1 MSQSLPLG
9 HDFTRIWS
17 ASLITNL
24 VDGVLRLAAPL
35 LAVSLTQDPIL
46 IGALTAL
53 GLLPW
58 LFFAIP
64 IGAIV
69 DRVDRRKALVLGNS
83 LRAVIALFIAFA
95 VAQDFISIWLLLIS
109 VFLFGICE
117 VLVDTTSQAVLPQIL
132 DKSNYERGNSRL
144 QISEVIVSQFAGA
157 PLSGLLYAVSIALPF
172 FFSTTGFIL
181 AGLLILLFPFENE
194 VNARKRGE
202 VEQDKLGLK
211 GDIKFALNYLYQ
223 DKQIFSIVVITTLL
237 GFFYSLSNAI
247 APLFILKELNVAP
260 ALFGVVL
267 AIQGVGALAGSI
279 AAPMIS
285 KYLGRGKALAINVF
299 FASLLVIF
307 IGLSPNAYF
316 FVAVSVLV
324 GFTISVWN
332 ILLMSLYQSLIP
344 PELYGRLHGA
354 RRTIV
359 WGLMPI
365 GALLGGVIARGGL
378 RLPFLIGGSI
388 ATLIAFFSYKHI
400 KRIGDLSAEIS
411 DKKRLDSIGS

>member
-1 MSQSLPLG
+1 MTQSVPLG
-9 HDFTRIWS
+9 HDFSRIWS

-35 LAVSLTQDPIL
+35 LAVSLTEDPIL
-46 IGALTAL
+46 IGALSAL

-64 IGAIV
+64 IGALV
-69 DRVDRRKALVLGNS
+69 DRVDRRKALVIGNS

-95 VAQDFISIWLLLIS
+95 VSQDFINIWLLLIS
-109 VFLFGICE
+109 VFFFGICE

-181 AGLLILLFPFENE
+181 AGLLILLFPFERAIN
-194 VNARKRGE
+194 VRKEGDAG
-202 VEQDKLGLK
+202 QAKLGLK

-247 APLFILKELNVAP
+247 APLFILKELNVSP

-267 AIQGVGALAGSI
+267 AIQGIGALAGSI
-279 AAPMIS
+279 AAPMVS

-316 FVAVSVLV
+316 FVAVSVLI

-332 ILLMSLYQSLIP
+332 ILLMSLYQSIIP
-344 PELYGRLHGA
+344 PELYGRIHGA

-400 KRIGDLSAEIS
+400 KRIGDLSAEIP
-411 DKKRLDSIGS
+411 DKKD

>member
-1 MSQSLPLG
+1 MTQSVPLG
-9 HDFTRIWS
+9 HDFSRIWS

-35 LAVSLTQDPIL
+35 LAVSLTEDPIL

-95 VAQDFISIWLLLIS
+95 VSQGFINIWLLLIS
-109 VFLFGICE
+109 VFFFGICE

-181 AGLLILLFPFENE
+181 AGLLILLFPFEREINI
-194 VNARKRGE
+194 RKEG
-202 VEQDKLGLK
+202 DAGPAKLGLK

-247 APLFILKELNVAP
+247 APLFILKELNVSP

-267 AIQGVGALAGSI
+267 AIQGVGALVGSI
-279 AAPMIS
+279 AAPMVS

-299 FASLLVIF
+299 LASLLVLF

-316 FVAVSVLV
+316 FVAVSVLI

-344 PELYGRLHGA
+344 PELYGRIHGA

-400 KRIGDLSAEIS
+400 KRIGDLSAEIP
-411 DKKRLDSIGS
+411 DKKD

>member
-1 MSQSLPLG
+1 MTQSVPLG
-9 HDFTRIWS
+9 HDFSRIWS

-35 LAVSLTQDPIL
+35 LAVSLTEDPIL
-46 IGALTAL
+46 IGALSAL

-64 IGAIV
+64 IGALV
-69 DRVDRRKALVLGNS
+69 DRVDRRKALVIGNS

-95 VAQDFISIWLLLIS
+95 VSQDFINIWLLLIS
-109 VFLFGICE
+109 VFFFGICE

-181 AGLLILLFPFENE
+181 AGLLILLFPFERAIN
-194 VNARKRGE
+194 VRKEGDAG
-202 VEQDKLGLK
+202 QAKLGLK

-247 APLFILKELNVAP
+247 APLFILKELNVSS

-267 AIQGVGALAGSI
+267 AIQGIGALAGSI
-279 AAPMIS
+279 AAPMVS

-344 PELYGRLHGA
+344 PELYGRIHGA

-400 KRIGDLSAEIS
+400 KRIGDLSAEIP
-411 DKKRLDSIGS
+411 DKKIR

>member
-1 MSQSLPLG
+1 MSERVPLG
-9 HDFTRIWS
+9 HDFSRIWS

-24 VDGVLRLAAPL
+24 VDGVLRLATPL
-35 LAVSLTQDPIL
+35 LAVSLTEDPIL
-46 IGALTAL
+46 IGALSAL

-69 DRVDRRKALVLGNS
+69 DRVDRRKALVLGNL
-83 LRAVIALFIAFA
+83 LRALIAFFIAFA
-95 VAQDFISIWLLLIS
+95 VLQGFINIWLLLIS
-109 VFLFGICE
+109 VFFFGICE
-117 VLVDTTSQAVLPQIL
+117 VLVDTTSQSVLPQIL

-157 PLSGLLYAVSIALPF
+157 PLSGFLYAVSIALPF
-172 FFSTTGFIL
+172 YFSTTGFIL
-181 AGLLILLFPFENE
+181 AGLLILLFPFERE
-194 VNARKRGE
+194 INARKEGE
-202 VEQDKLGLK
+202 VGQAKLGLK

-223 DKQIFSIVVITTLL
+223 DKQIFSIVVITTSL

-247 APLFILKELNVAP
+247 APLFILKELNVSP
-260 ALFGVVL
+260 AMFGVVL
-267 AIQGVGALAGSI
+267 AIGGIGALIGSI
-279 AAPMIS
+279 AAPMAS
-285 KYLGRGKALAINVF
+285 KYLGRGRALAINVF
-299 FASLLVIF
+299 LASLLVIF

-316 FVAVSVLV
+316 FVVVSVLI

-344 PELYGRLHGA
+344 PELYGRIHGA

-365 GALLGGVIARGGL
+365 GSLLGGVIARGGL
-378 RLPFLIGGSI
+378 RLPFLIGGAI
-388 ATLIAFFSYKHI
+388 ATLISLFSYKQI
-400 KRIGDLSAEIS
+400 RRIGDLSAEIP
-411 DKKRLDSIGS
+411 KEKE

>member
-46 IGALTAL
+46 IGALSAL

-64 IGAIV
+64 IGAMV
-69 DRVDRRKALVLGNS
+69 DRFDRRKALILGNI
-83 LRAVIALFIAFA
+83 LRALIALFIAFA
-95 VAQDFISIWLLLIS
+95 VSQGFINIWLLLIS
-109 VFLFGICE
+109 VFFFGICE

-157 PLSGLLYAVSIALPF
+157 PLGGLIYAISIALPF

-194 VNARKRGE
+194 INARKKGE
-202 VEQDKLGLK
+202 IEQERLGLK

-247 APLFILKELNVAP
+247 APLFILKELNVPP

-267 AIQGVGALAGSI
+267 AIGGVGALIGSI
-279 AAPMIS
+279 AAPMAS
-285 KYLGRGKALAINVF
+285 RYLGRGRALAINVF

-316 FVAVSVLV
+316 FVAVSVLI

-344 PELYGRLHGA
+344 PELYGRIHGA

-388 ATLIAFFSYKHI
+388 ATLISIFSYKHI
-400 KRIGDLSAEIS
+400 KRIGDLSAEIPNE
-411 DKKRLDSIGS
+411 KN

>member
-1 MSQSLPLG
+1 MTKSVPLG
-9 HDFTRIWS
+9 HDFSRIWS

-35 LAVSLTQDPIL
+35 LAVSLTEDPIL

-83 LRAVIALFIAFA
+83 LRAAIALFIAFA
-95 VAQDFISIWLLLIS
+95 VSQGFINIWLLLIS
-109 VFLFGICE
+109 VFFFGICE

-181 AGLLILLFPFENE
+181 AGLLILLFPFERE
-194 VNARKRGE
+194 INARKEGE
-202 VEQDKLGLK
+202 VGQAKLGLK

-247 APLFILKELNVAP
+247 APLFILKELKVSP

-279 AAPMIS
+279 AAPMVS

-316 FVAVSVLV
+316 FVAVSVLI

-344 PELYGRLHGA
+344 PELYGRIHGA

-365 GALLGGVIARGGL
+365 GAIIGGVIARGGL
-378 RLPFLIGGSI
+378 RLPFLIGGVI

-411 DKKRLDSIGS
+411 DKKD

>member
-1 MSQSLPLG
+1 MTQSVPLG
-9 HDFTRIWS
+9 HDFSRIWS

-35 LAVSLTQDPIL
+35 LAVSLTEDPIL
-46 IGALTAL
+46 IGALSAL

-64 IGAIV
+64 IGALV
-69 DRVDRRKALVLGNS
+69 DRVDRRKALVIGNS

-95 VAQDFISIWLLLIS
+95 VSQDFINIWLLLIS
-109 VFLFGICE
+109 VFFFGICE

-181 AGLLILLFPFENE
+181 AGLLILLFPFERAIN
-194 VNARKRGE
+194 VRKEGDAG
-202 VEQDKLGLK
+202 QAKLGLK

-247 APLFILKELNVAP
+247 APLFILKELNVSP

-267 AIQGVGALAGSI
+267 AIQGIGALAGSI
-279 AAPMIS
+279 AAPMVS

-316 FVAVSVLV
+316 FAAVSVLV

-332 ILLMSLYQSLIP
+332 ILLMSLYQSIIP
-344 PELYGRLHGA
+344 PELYGRIHGA

-400 KRIGDLSAEIS
+400 KRIGDLSAEIP
-411 DKKRLDSIGS
+411 DKKIR

>member
-1 MSQSLPLG
+1 MTQSVPLG
-9 HDFTRIWS
+9 HDFSRIWS

-35 LAVSLTQDPIL
+35 LAVSLTEDPIL
-46 IGALTAL
+46 IGALSAL

-69 DRVDRRKALVLGNS
+69 DRVDRRKALVIGNS

-95 VAQDFISIWLLLIS
+95 VSQDFINIWLLLIS
-109 VFLFGICE
+109 VFFFGICE

-181 AGLLILLFPFENE
+181 AGLLILLFPFERAIN
-194 VNARKRGE
+194 VRKEGDAG
-202 VEQDKLGLK
+202 QAKLGLK

-247 APLFILKELNVAP
+247 APLFILKELNVSP

-267 AIQGVGALAGSI
+267 AIQGIGALAGSI
-279 AAPMIS
+279 AAPMVS

-316 FVAVSVLV
+316 FVAVSVLI

-344 PELYGRLHGA
+344 PELYGRIHGA

-400 KRIGDLSAEIS
+400 KRIGDLSAEIP
-411 DKKRLDSIGS
+411 DKKIR

>member
-1 MSQSLPLG
+1 MSERVPLG
-9 HDFTRIWS
+9 YDFSRIWS

-46 IGALTAL
+46 IGALSAL

-69 DRVDRRKALVLGNS
+69 DRVDRRKALVLGNL
-83 LRAVIALFIAFA
+83 LRALIAFFIAFA
-95 VAQDFISIWLLLIS
+95 VLQGFINIWLLLIS
-109 VFLFGICE
+109 VFFFGICE
-117 VLVDTTSQAVLPQIL
+117 VLVDTTSQSVLPQIL

-157 PLSGLLYAVSIALPF
+157 PLSGFLYAVSIALPF
-172 FFSTTGFIL
+172 YFSTTGFIL
-181 AGLLILLFPFENE
+181 AGLLILLFPFERE
-194 VNARKRGE
+194 INARKEGE
-202 VEQDKLGLK
+202 VGQAKLGLK

-223 DKQIFSIVVITTLL
+223 DKQIFSIVVITTSL

-247 APLFILKELNVAP
+247 APLFILKELNVSP
-260 ALFGVVL
+260 AMFGVVL
-267 AIQGVGALAGSI
+267 AIGGIGALIGSI
-279 AAPMIS
+279 AAPMAS
-285 KYLGRGKALAINVF
+285 KYLGRGRALAINVF
-299 FASLLVIF
+299 LASLLVIF

-316 FVAVSVLV
+316 FVVVSVLI

-344 PELYGRLHGA
+344 PELYGRIHGA

-365 GALLGGVIARGGL
+365 GSLLGGVIARGGL
-378 RLPFLIGGSI
+378 RLPFLIGGAI
-388 ATLIAFFSYKHI
+388 ATLISLFSYKQI
-400 KRIGDLSAEIS
+400 RRIGDLSAEIP
-411 DKKRLDSIGS
+411 KEKE

>member
-1 MSQSLPLG
+1 MSEKIPLG
-9 HDFTRIWS
+9 HDFSRIWS

-35 LAVSLTQDPIL
+35 LAVSLTEDPIL

-95 VAQDFISIWLLLIS
+95 VSQGFINIWLLLIS
-109 VFLFGICE
+109 VFFFGICE

-181 AGLLILLFPFENE
+181 AGLLILLFPFEREIN
-194 VNARKRGE
+194 VRKEGDAG
-202 VEQDKLGLK
+202 QAKLGLK

-247 APLFILKELNVAP
+247 APLFILKVLNVSP

-279 AAPMIS
+279 AAPMVS

-316 FVAVSVLV
+316 FVAVSVLI

-344 PELYGRLHGA
+344 PELYGRIHGA

-400 KRIGDLSAEIS
+400 KRIGDLSAEIP
-411 DKKRLDSIGS
+411 DKKD

>member
-46 IGALTAL
+46 IGALSAL

-64 IGAIV
+64 IGAMV
-69 DRVDRRKALVLGNS
+69 DRFDRRKALILGNI
-83 LRAVIALFIAFA
+83 LRALIALFIAFA
-95 VAQDFISIWLLLIS
+95 VSQGFINIWLLLIS
-109 VFLFGICE
+109 VFFFGICE

-157 PLSGLLYAVSIALPF
+157 PLGGLLYAVSIALPF
-172 FFSTTGFIL
+172 YFSTTGFIL
-181 AGLLILLFPFENE
+181 AGLLILLFPFERE
-194 VNARKRGE
+194 INARKEGE
-202 VEQDKLGLK
+202 VGQAKLGLK

-247 APLFILKELNVAP
+247 APLFILKELNVPP

-267 AIQGVGALAGSI
+267 AIGGIGALIGSI
-279 AAPMIS
+279 AAPMAS
-285 KYLGRGKALAINVF
+285 RYLGRGRALAINVF
-299 FASLLVIF
+299 FASFLVIF

-316 FVAVSVLV
+316 FVVVSVLI

-344 PELYGRLHGA
+344 PELYGRIHGA

-388 ATLIAFFSYKHI
+388 ATLISIFSYKHI
-400 KRIGDLSAEIS
+400 KRIGDLSAEIPNE
-411 DKKRLDSIGS
+411 KN

>member
-1 MSQSLPLG
+1 MTQSVPLG
-9 HDFTRIWS
+9 HDFSRIWS

-35 LAVSLTQDPIL
+35 LAVSLTEDPIL
-46 IGALTAL
+46 IGALSAL

-64 IGAIV
+64 IGALV
-69 DRVDRRKALVLGNS
+69 DRVDRRKALVIGNS

-95 VAQDFISIWLLLIS
+95 VSQDFINIWLLLIS
-109 VFLFGICE
+109 VFFFGICE

-181 AGLLILLFPFENE
+181 AGLLILLFPFERAIN
-194 VNARKRGE
+194 VRKEGDAG
-202 VEQDKLGLK
+202 QAKLGLK

-247 APLFILKELNVAP
+247 APLFILKELNVSP

-267 AIQGVGALAGSI
+267 AIQGIGALAGSI
-279 AAPMIS
+279 AAPMVS

-316 FVAVSVLV
+316 FVAVSVLI

-344 PELYGRLHGA
+344 PELYGRIHGA

-365 GALLGGVIARGGL
+365 GALLGGIIARGGL

-400 KRIGDLSAEIS
+400 KRIGDLSAEIP
-411 DKKRLDSIGS
+411 DKKIR

>member
-1 MSQSLPLG
+1 MTQSVPLG
-9 HDFTRIWS
+9 HDFSRIWS

-35 LAVSLTQDPIL
+35 LAVSLTEDPIL
-46 IGALTAL
+46 IGALSAL

-69 DRVDRRKALVLGNS
+69 DRVDRRKALVIGNS

-95 VAQDFISIWLLLIS
+95 VSQDFINIWLLLIS
-109 VFLFGICE
+109 VFFFGICE

-181 AGLLILLFPFENE
+181 AGLLILLFPFERAIN
-194 VNARKRGE
+194 VRKEGDAG
-202 VEQDKLGLK
+202 QAKLGLK

-247 APLFILKELNVAP
+247 APLFILKELNVSP

-267 AIQGVGALAGSI
+267 AIQGIGALAGSI
-279 AAPMIS
+279 AAPMVS

-316 FVAVSVLV
+316 FAAVSVLI

-344 PELYGRLHGA
+344 PELYGRIHGA

-400 KRIGDLSAEIS
+400 KRIGDLSAEIP
-411 DKKRLDSIGS
+411 DKKD

>member
-1 MSQSLPLG
+1 MSEKVPLG
-9 HDFTRIWS
+9 HDFSRIWS

-35 LAVSLTQDPIL
+35 LAVSLTDDPIL
-46 IGALTAL
+46 IGAMSAL

-64 IGAIV
+64 IGALV
-69 DRVDRRKALVLGNS
+69 DRVNRGKALVLGNG

-95 VAQDFISIWLLLIS
+95 ISQEFINIWLLLFA

-144 QISEVIVSQFAGA
+144 QISEVIVAQFAGA

-172 FFSTTGFIL
+172 YFSTSGFFV
-181 AGLLILLFPFENE
+181 AALLILILPF
-194 VNARKRGE
+194 KREINVGKKGDQKE
-202 VEQDKLGLK
+202 EKLGLK

-223 DKQIFSIVVITTLL
+223 DKQIFSIVVITTSL
-237 GFFYSLSNAI
+237 GFFYSLSNSI
-247 APLFILKELNVAP
+247 APLFILKELNVSP

-267 AIQGVGALAGSI
+267 AIQGIGALAGSI
-279 AAPMIS
+279 AAPMAS
-285 KYLGRGKALAINVF
+285 KLLGRGRALALNVF
-299 FASLLVIF
+299 LASFLVIL
-307 IGLSPNAYF
+307 IGISPNAYF
-316 FVAVSVLV
+316 FTAVSVFI

-344 PELYGRLHGA
+344 PNLYGRIHGA

-365 GALLGGVIARGGL
+365 GAIIGGVIARGGL
-378 RLPFLIGGSI
+378 RLPFLVGGVI

-400 KRIGDLSAEIS
+400 KRIGDLSAEVTNQNN
-411 DKKRLDSIGS
+411 

>member
-1 MSQSLPLG
+1 MTKSVPLG
-9 HDFTRIWS
+9 HDFSRIWS

-35 LAVSLTQDPIL
+35 LAVSLTEDPIL

-83 LRAVIALFIAFA
+83 LRAAIALFIAFA
-95 VAQDFISIWLLLIS
+95 VSQGFINIWLLLIS
-109 VFLFGICE
+109 VFFFGICE

-181 AGLLILLFPFENE
+181 AGLLILLFPFERE
-194 VNARKRGE
+194 INARKEGE
-202 VEQDKLGLK
+202 VGQAKLGLK
-211 GDIKFALNYLYQ
+211 GDIKFALNYLFQ

-247 APLFILKELNVAP
+247 APLFILKELKVSP

-279 AAPMIS
+279 AAPMVS

-344 PELYGRLHGA
+344 PELYGRIHGA

-400 KRIGDLSAEIS
+400 KRIGDLSAEIP
-411 DKKRLDSIGS
+411 DKKIR

>member
-1 MSQSLPLG
+1 MTKSVPLG
-9 HDFTRIWS
+9 HDFSRIWS

-35 LAVSLTQDPIL
+35 LAVSLTEDPIL
-46 IGALTAL
+46 IGALSAL

-95 VAQDFISIWLLLIS
+95 VSQGFINIWLLLIS
-109 VFLFGICE
+109 VFFFGICE

-181 AGLLILLFPFENE
+181 AGLLILLFPFERAIN
-194 VNARKRGE
+194 VRKEGDTG
-202 VEQDKLGLK
+202 QAKLGLK

-247 APLFILKELNVAP
+247 APLFILKELNVSP

-279 AAPMIS
+279 AAPMVS

-316 FVAVSVLV
+316 FVAVSVLI

-344 PELYGRLHGA
+344 PELYGRIHGA

-365 GALLGGVIARGGL
+365 GAIIGGVIARGGL
-378 RLPFLIGGSI
+378 RLPFLIGGAI

-411 DKKRLDSIGS
+411 DKKD

>member
-1 MSQSLPLG
+1 MSQILPLG

-35 LAVSLTQDPIL
+35 LAVSLTEDPIL
-46 IGALTAL
+46 IGALSAL

-64 IGAIV
+64 IGALV
-69 DRVDRRKALVLGNS
+69 DRVDRRKALVIGNS

-95 VAQDFISIWLLLIS
+95 VSQDFINIWLLLIS
-109 VFLFGICE
+109 VFFFGICE
-117 VLVDTTSQAVLPQIL
+117 VLVDTTSQAALPQIL

-157 PLSGLLYAVSIALPF
+157 PLGGLIYAISIALPF
-172 FFSTTGFIL
+172 YFSTTGFIL

-194 VNARKRGE
+194 INARKKGE
-202 VEQDKLGLK
+202 IEQERLGLK

-247 APLFILKELNVAP
+247 APLFILKELNVPP

-267 AIQGVGALAGSI
+267 AIGGVGALIGSI
-279 AAPMIS
+279 AAPMAS
-285 KYLGRGKALAINVF
+285 RYLGRGRALAINVF

-316 FVAVSVLV
+316 FVAVSVLI

-344 PELYGRLHGA
+344 PELYGRIHGA

-388 ATLIAFFSYKHI
+388 ATLISIFSYKHI
-400 KRIGDLSAEIS
+400 KRIGDLSAEIPNE
-411 DKKRLDSIGS
+411 KN

>member
-1 MSQSLPLG
+1 MTKSVPLG
-9 HDFTRIWS
+9 HDFSRIWS

-35 LAVSLTQDPIL
+35 LAVSLTEDPIL

-83 LRAVIALFIAFA
+83 LRAAIALFIAFA
-95 VAQDFISIWLLLIS
+95 VSQGFINIWLLLIS
-109 VFLFGICE
+109 VFFFGICE

-181 AGLLILLFPFENE
+181 AGLLILLFPFERE
-194 VNARKRGE
+194 INARKEGDAG
-202 VEQDKLGLK
+202 QAKLGLK
-211 GDIKFALNYLYQ
+211 GDIKFALNYLFQ

-247 APLFILKELNVAP
+247 APLFILKELKVSP

-279 AAPMIS
+279 AAPMVS

-316 FVAVSVLV
+316 FVAVSVLI

-344 PELYGRLHGA
+344 PELYGRIHGA

-365 GALLGGVIARGGL
+365 GAIIGGVIARGGL
-378 RLPFLIGGSI
+378 RLPFLIGGVI
-388 ATLIAFFSYKHI
+388 TTLIAFFSYKHI

-411 DKKRLDSIGS
+411 DKKD

>member
-1 MSQSLPLG
+1 MSQILPLG

-46 IGALTAL
+46 IGALSAL

-64 IGAIV
+64 IGAMV
-69 DRVDRRKALVLGNS
+69 DRFDRRKALILGNI
-83 LRAVIALFIAFA
+83 LRALIALFIAFA
-95 VAQDFISIWLLLIS
+95 VSQGFINIWLLLIS
-109 VFLFGICE
+109 VFFFGICE

-157 PLSGLLYAVSIALPF
+157 PLSGFLYAISIALPF
-172 FFSTTGFIL
+172 YFSTTGFIL
-181 AGLLILLFPFENE
+181 AGLLILLFPFERE
-194 VNARKRGE
+194 INARKEGE
-202 VEQDKLGLK
+202 VGQAKLGLK

-223 DKQIFSIVVITTLL
+223 DKQIFSIVVITTSL

-247 APLFILKELNVAP
+247 APLFILKELNVSP
-260 ALFGVVL
+260 AMFGVVL
-267 AIQGVGALAGSI
+267 AIGGIGALIGSI
-279 AAPMIS
+279 AAPMAS
-285 KYLGRGKALAINVF
+285 KFLGRGRALAINVF

-316 FVAVSVLV
+316 FVVVSVLI

-344 PELYGRLHGA
+344 PELYGRIHGA

-388 ATLIAFFSYKHI
+388 ATLISIFSYKHI
-400 KRIGDLSAEIS
+400 KRIGDLSAEIPNE
-411 DKKRLDSIGS
+411 KN

>member
-1 MSQSLPLG
+1 MTQSVPLG
-9 HDFTRIWS
+9 HDFSRIWS

-35 LAVSLTQDPIL
+35 LAVSLTEDPIL
-46 IGALTAL
+46 IGALSAL

-95 VAQDFISIWLLLIS
+95 VSQGFINIWLLLIS
-109 VFLFGICE
+109 VFFFGICE

-181 AGLLILLFPFENE
+181 AGLLILLFPFERAI
-194 VNARKRGE
+194 NARKEGDAG
-202 VEQDKLGLK
+202 QAKLGLK

-247 APLFILKELNVAP
+247 APLFILKELKVSP

-279 AAPMIS
+279 AAPMVS

-316 FVAVSVLV
+316 FVAVSVLI

-344 PELYGRLHGA
+344 PELYGRIHGA

-411 DKKRLDSIGS
+411 DKKD

>member
-1 MSQSLPLG
+1 MTKSVPLG
-9 HDFTRIWS
+9 HDFSRIWS

-35 LAVSLTQDPIL
+35 LAVSLTEDPIL

-83 LRAVIALFIAFA
+83 LRAAIALFIAFA
-95 VAQDFISIWLLLIS
+95 VSQGFINIWLLLIS
-109 VFLFGICE
+109 VFFFGICE

-181 AGLLILLFPFENE
+181 AGLLILLFPFESE
-194 VNARKRGE
+194 INARKEGDAG
-202 VEQDKLGLK
+202 QAKLGLK

-247 APLFILKELNVAP
+247 APLFILKELKVSP
-260 ALFGVVL
+260 ALFGVFF

-279 AAPMIS
+279 AAPMVS

-316 FVAVSVLV
+316 FVAVSVLI

-344 PELYGRLHGA
+344 PELYGRIHGA

-365 GALLGGVIARGGL
+365 GAIIGGVIARGGL
-378 RLPFLIGGSI
+378 RLPFLIGGAI
-388 ATLIAFFSYKHI
+388 ATLIASFSYKHI

-411 DKKRLDSIGS
+411 DKKD

>member
-1 MSQSLPLG
+1 MTQSVPLG
-9 HDFTRIWS
+9 HDFSRIWS

-35 LAVSLTQDPIL
+35 LAVSLTEDPIL
-46 IGALTAL
+46 IGALSAL

-69 DRVDRRKALVLGNS
+69 DRVDRRKALVIGNS

-95 VAQDFISIWLLLIS
+95 VSQDFINIWLLLIS
-109 VFLFGICE
+109 VFFFGICE

-181 AGLLILLFPFENE
+181 AGLLILLFPFERAIN
-194 VNARKRGE
+194 VRKEGDAG
-202 VEQDKLGLK
+202 QAKLGLK

-247 APLFILKELNVAP
+247 APLFILKELNVSP

-267 AIQGVGALAGSI
+267 AIQGIGALAGSI
-279 AAPMIS
+279 AAPMVS

-316 FVAVSVLV
+316 FVAVSVLI

-344 PELYGRLHGA
+344 PELYGRIHGA

-365 GALLGGVIARGGL
+365 GALLGGIIARGGL

-400 KRIGDLSAEIS
+400 KRIGDLSAEIP
-411 DKKRLDSIGS
+411 DKKIR

>member
-1 MSQSLPLG
+1 MTKSVPLG
-9 HDFTRIWS
+9 HDFSRIWS

-35 LAVSLTQDPIL
+35 LAVSLTEDPIL

-83 LRAVIALFIAFA
+83 LRAAIALFIAFA
-95 VAQDFISIWLLLIS
+95 VSQGFINIWLLLIS
-109 VFLFGICE
+109 VFFFGICE

-181 AGLLILLFPFENE
+181 AGLLILLFPFERE
-194 VNARKRGE
+194 INARKEGDAG
-202 VEQDKLGLK
+202 QAKLGLK

-247 APLFILKELNVAP
+247 APLFILKELKVSP
-260 ALFGVVL
+260 ALFGVFF

-279 AAPMIS
+279 AAPMVS

-316 FVAVSVLV
+316 FVAVSVLI

-344 PELYGRLHGA
+344 PELYGRIHGA

-365 GALLGGVIARGGL
+365 GAIIGGVIARGGL
-378 RLPFLIGGSI
+378 RLPFLIGGAI

-411 DKKRLDSIGS
+411 DKKD

>member
-1 MSQSLPLG
+1 
-9 HDFTRIWS
+9 
-17 ASLITNL
+17 
-24 VDGVLRLAAPL
+24 
-35 LAVSLTQDPIL
+35 
-46 IGALTAL
+46 
-53 GLLPW
+53 
-58 LFFAIP
+58 
-64 IGAIV
+64 
-69 DRVDRRKALVLGNS
+69 
-83 LRAVIALFIAFA
+83 
-95 VAQDFISIWLLLIS
+95 
-109 VFLFGICE
+109 
-117 VLVDTTSQAVLPQIL
+117 
-132 DKSNYERGNSRL
+132 
-144 QISEVIVSQFAGA
+144 
-157 PLSGLLYAVSIALPF
+157 
-172 FFSTTGFIL
+172 L
-181 AGLLILLFPFENE
+181 AGLLILLFPFERE
-194 VNARKRGE
+194 INARKEGDAG
-202 VEQDKLGLK
+202 QAKLGLK
-211 GDIKFALNYLYQ
+211 GDIKFALNYLFQ

-247 APLFILKELNVAP
+247 APLFILKELKVSP

-279 AAPMIS
+279 AAPMVS

-316 FVAVSVLV
+316 FVAVSVLI

-344 PELYGRLHGA
+344 PELYGRIHGA

-365 GALLGGVIARGGL
+365 GAIIGGVIARGGL
-378 RLPFLIGGSI
+378 RLPFLIGGVI

-411 DKKRLDSIGS
+411 DKKD

>member
-1 MSQSLPLG
+1 MTQSVPLG
-9 HDFTRIWS
+9 HDFSRIWS

-35 LAVSLTQDPIL
+35 LAVSLTEDPIL
-46 IGALTAL
+46 IGALSAL

-95 VAQDFISIWLLLIS
+95 VSQGFINIWLLLIS
-109 VFLFGICE
+109 VFFFGICE

-181 AGLLILLFPFENE
+181 AGLLILLFPFERAI
-194 VNARKRGE
+194 NARKEGDTG
-202 VEQDKLGLK
+202 QAKLGLK

-223 DKQIFSIVVITTLL
+223 DKQIFRIVVITTLL

-247 APLFILKELNVAP
+247 APLFILKELNVSP

-279 AAPMIS
+279 AAPMVS

-307 IGLSPNAYF
+307 MGLSPNAYF
-316 FVAVSVLV
+316 FVAVSVLI

-344 PELYGRLHGA
+344 PELYGRIHGA

-400 KRIGDLSAEIS
+400 KRIGDLSAEIP
-411 DKKRLDSIGS
+411 DKKD

>member
-1 MSQSLPLG
+1 MTKSVPLG
-9 HDFTRIWS
+9 HDFSQIWS

-35 LAVSLTQDPIL
+35 LAVSLTEDPIL

-83 LRAVIALFIAFA
+83 LRAAIALFIAFA
-95 VAQDFISIWLLLIS
+95 VSQGFINIWLLLIS
-109 VFLFGICE
+109 VFFFGICE

-181 AGLLILLFPFENE
+181 AGLLILLFPFERE
-194 VNARKRGE
+194 INARKEGDAG
-202 VEQDKLGLK
+202 QAKLGLK

-247 APLFILKELNVAP
+247 APLFILKELKVSP

-279 AAPMIS
+279 AAPMVS

-316 FVAVSVLV
+316 FVAVSVLI

-344 PELYGRLHGA
+344 PELYGRIHGA

-365 GALLGGVIARGGL
+365 GAIIGGVIARGGL
-378 RLPFLIGGSI
+378 RLPFLIGGAI

-411 DKKRLDSIGS
+411 DKKD